1 MNTILG
7 GSFTSRL
14 MQNLRET
21 RGYTYG
27 ASSRFDMRRNAG
39 PFLASAEIVAAKTDS
54 ALLEFMKELNAI
66 RQSVPA
72 SELSRAKRY
81 LQLQLPGNFET
92 TQDIAFQLVPV
103 ALYGLPLDYYNNYVQ
118 NIEAITEADVA
129 RVAQQYINPGSLAV
143 VIVGDR
149 KSIEPALKA
158 INVGPVVMRDI
169 SGQPIQ

>member
-1 MNTILG
+1 
-7 GSFTSRL
+7 
-14 MQNLRET
+14 
-21 RGYTYG
+21 
-27 ASSRFDMRRNAG
+27 MRRNAG

-92 TQDIAFQLVPV
+92 TQEIAFQLVPV

-129 RVAQQYINPGSLAV
+129 ARCAAVHQSRLAGGS
-143 VIVGDR
+143 DR
-149 KSIEPALKA
+149 
-158 INVGPVVMRDI
+158 G
-169 SGQPIQ
+169 